1 MNDNMLAIPFLLP
14 LVGALILVMLNKQ
27 VKISRM
33 IALVILFISFIS
45 SLMLLIYVM
54 YHQPLKLDFSGWFA
68 PFGIQYVGDP
78 LSLLLVTTTHFV
90 VFMIIGFGFGRGEKR
105 ANRYYLPSF
114 ILFLT
119 VGVVGS
125 FLTADLFN
133 LYVMFEIMLLASFV
147 LVTLGQSVEQLRAS
161 IIYVVLNV
169 IGSWIFF
176 NRYWFVIPSTRNF
189 ELYAYSDA
197 H

>member
-1 MNDNMLAIPFLLP
+1 MNNE
-14 LVGALILVMLNKQ
+14 
-27 VKISRM
+27 
-33 IALVILFISFIS
+33 
-45 SLMLLIYVM
+45 
-54 YHQPLKLDFSGWFA
+54 PLKLDFSGWRA
-68 PFGIQYVGDP
+68 PFGIQYVGDA

-105 ANRYYLPSF
+105 ASRYYLPSF
-114 ILFLT
+114 VLFLT

-169 IGSWIFF
+169 IGSWILLIGIGLLYRQLGTL
-176 NRYWFVIPSTRNF
+176 NYTHIAMRIR
-189 ELYAYSDA
+189 ELDDPTAIHLVSMSFIVALGSKAALVLFMWLPKAYAVLHTELA
-197 H
+197 A